1 MFHKC
6 MYLTIVSK
14 LFCKPLHYFVTFGLI
29 NSKASKMNRKLKSYA
44 ALLLLSLLVFS
55 CTSPTRR
62 TITGLNALLV
72 SAHQQ
77 YAPDD
82 RIELW
87 DVSVHSDSGHFSLI
101 GNLTSQEAFNA
112 LAEALDQQFPE
123 VENRIIL
130 HHQDGDGALVNALV
144 INSVIHLRREPSS
157 TKELITQARL
167 GAPVRI
173 LKTEGGKSLI
183 QVPDGYMGWVNT
195 AEVYAVDREELAA
208 YREAEKLI
216 FTAQYG
222 QSFSE
227 PDEASMPVS
236 DLVIGNILSKVS
248 EESGFTQV
256 KYPDGRL
263 GWVKSSKLIPAEDVF
278 FKSTLK
284 ENLVQTALK
293 FNGIPYL
300 WGGTSSKNIDCS
312 GLVCNIYFMNGI
324 LLPRDADMQAL
335 IGRELT
341 TDFVSDGLEAGDL
354 LFFGRKATEE
364 VDENVTHVAMYTG
377 EGNYIHSAGWRERVS
392 INSMDSTKESFIE
405 RYPEIFVR
413 TVRIIGEDY
422 DGFRPIADNAFYKEI
437 ISTE

>member
-1 MFHKC
+1 MIRF
-6 MYLTIVSK
+6 LK
-14 LFCKPLHYFVTFGLI
+14 LNMILVLLI
-29 NSKASKMNRKLKSYA
+29 MLASA
-44 ALLLLSLLVFS
+44 
-55 CTSPTRR
+55 CTSPSTR
-62 TITGLNALLV
+62 TISGLNELLD
-72 SAHQQ
+72 SLHLQ

-82 RIELW
+82 RIEFW
-87 DVSVHSDSGHFSLI
+87 DVSVHAEEGSLQII
-101 GNLTSQEAFNA
+101 GNLTSKEAYDA
-112 LAEALDQQFPE
+112 VARAVEQQYPE
-123 VENRIIL
+123 VNNQLIL
-130 HHQDGDGALVNALV
+130 LPLNGDGALVNALV
-144 INSVIHLRREPSS
+144 NNSVIHLRKEPSS

-167 GAPVRI
+167 GAPIRI

-183 QVPDGYMGWVNT
+183 QIPDGYIGWVNT
-195 AEVYAVDREELAA
+195 AEVHSVDQEGLDA

-222 QSFSE
+222 MSFSE
-227 PDEASMPVS
+227 PDDESMPVT

-248 EESGFTQV
+248 EESGFTQLL
-256 KYPDGRL
+256 YPDGRL
-263 GWVKSSKLIPAEDVF
+263 GWVKSSKLIPAEEVF
-278 FKSTLK
+278 FRTTLK

-335 IGRELT
+335 IGKELT
-341 TDFVSDGLEAGDL
+341 TTMAPDGLEPGDL
-354 LFFGRKATEE
+354 LFFGRKASEE
-364 VDENVTHVAMYTG
+364 ADENVTHVAMYTG

-392 INSMDSTKESFIE
+392 INSMDSTKESYIE

-413 TVRIIGEDY
+413 AVRILGEDY
-422 DGFRPIADNAFYKEI
+422 QGFRPIAENAFYKEI